1 MYAIYLRKSRSDMLA
16 EDEVETLAKH
26 KRTLTELAAKLNL
39 SISKIYSE
47 VVSGESIKAR
57 PVVQELL
64 RDVETGMYTGVLVME
79 VERLARG
86 DTSDQGMI
94 AKVFKYSSTLIITPS
109 KTYDPNDEYDEE
121 YFEFGL
127 FMSRREYK
135 TINRRLQAGRV
146 RSINDG
152 KYVGN
157 VAPFGYDRIPIE
169 GDSGFTLT
177 PNENAKVIQLIYEWY
192 TTGYVND
199 QGQLERIGVAKIARR
214 LNELG
219 IKPMKRDTF
228 TVASV
233 RDILQ
238 NDTYIGNVRWGRRK
252 GNKRMEGGELITSRP
267 RNDAHLVCKGLHDP
281 IISKEVFEKA
291 KYIMSANPAK
301 PIGKR
306 KLTNPL
312 AGLVVCTKCGRKMV
326 RRPYK
331 NSNPSL
337 ICPYAECDT
346 VSSALYLVEKRV
358 LTFLEEWVASFES
371 DARFI
376 APTIN
381 NGSSLTESL
390 KRLEVES
397 SEVTSQINKTY
408 ELLEKGIYSESIFL
422 ERNKILTDQ
431 AFALESQIS
440 DLSLEIKKQEDYLT
454 SYEIIVPKIKNFLST
469 YDTCDVE
476 SKNNILTELIEHIDY
491 TKEQGGRH
499 TNLQESFVLTIYP
512 RSDSHVYD

>member
-16 EDEVETLAKH
+16 EDEIETLAKH
-26 KRTLTELAAKLNL
+26 KRTLTELAAKLDL
-39 SISKIYSE
+39 SVSKIYSE
-47 VVSGESIKAR
+47 VVSGESIGAR

-146 RSINDG
+146 RSVHDG
-152 KYVGN
+152 KYIGN
-157 VAPFGYDRIPIE
+157 VPPFGYDRVPIE
-169 GDSGFTLT
+169 GDSGFTLA
-177 PNENAKVIQLIYEWY
+177 PNENARVIQLIYEWY
-192 TTGYVND
+192 TEGYTND
-199 QGQLERIGVAKIARR
+199 QGSLERIGVAKITRR

-219 IKPMKRDTF
+219 FKPMKRDTF

-252 GNKRMEGGELITSRP
+252 GDKRMQDGTLITSRP
-267 RNDAHLVCKGLHDP
+267 RNDTHLVCKGLHDP
-281 IISKEVFEKA
+281 IITKEVFETA
-291 KYIMSANPAK
+291 RRIMSNNPAK
-301 PIGKR
+301 PVGKR

-326 RRPYK
+326 RRPYVTGA
-331 NSNPSL
+331 PSL
-337 ICPYAECDT
+337 ICPYTDCNT
-346 VSSALYLVEKRV
+346 VSSSLYLVEKRV
-358 LTFLEEWVASFES
+358 LTFLEEWVVSFES
-371 DARFI
+371 GTTAI
-376 APTIN
+376 LPTIN
-381 NGSSLTESL
+381 SGSSLTDSL
-390 KRLEVES
+390 KRLDAELQEVN
-397 SEVTSQINKTY
+397 SQIHKTY
-408 ELLEKGIYSESIFL
+408 ELLEKEIYSESVFL
-422 ERNKILTDQ
+422 ERNRLLTDR
-431 AFALESQIS
+431 ALVLERQIS
-440 DLSLEIKKQEDYLT
+440 DVSEQIEKQEEYLAT
-454 SYEIIVPKIKNFLST
+454 YEVIVPKIKNLLLT
-469 YDTCDVE
+469 YDTCNPAT
-476 SKNNILTELIEHIDY
+476 KNKILTELIEHIDY

-499 TNLQESFVLTIYP
+499 TNLQESFVLTVYP
-512 RSDSHVYD
+512 HGSSYIHD